1 MTSYTAIT
9 EAETNPE
16 APLTSVLAKRFRDN
30 PIAISEGA
38 TSSPI
43 TRAGW
48 HPYNKIT
55 VGDANT
61 GVIYSFPTNGTLATV
76 TTPDFEDGYEYAF
89 LVDQIRPAG
98 GAGSN
103 LSINL
108 YRETSAAYAG
118 TTSFGFSV
126 GTSNFLLGWVELLLP
141 RETRVGHMITF
152 NMIEYRGSNQ
162 TTPNQASSGVTG
174 VTHATAQKILRAQF
188 GFSGQSITGGT
199 GVGTITMFRRKEF
212 L

>member
-61 GVIYSFPTNGTLATV
+61 GVIYSFPTNGTLATI
-76 TTPDFEDGYEYAF
+76 TSPDFEDGYDYAF
-89 LVDQIRPAG
+89 VLDLIKPAG
-98 GAGSN
+98 GGGSP

-108 YRETSAAYAG
+108 YRETSAGYAG
-118 TTSFGFSV
+118 TVTASV
-126 GTSNFLLGWVELLLP
+126 SVSTSNGLIGWVELP
-141 RETRVGHMITF
+141 FVRQSRVSHI
-152 NMIEYRGSNQ
+152 IDYRSTDYNGTNRISPSVSAGISAVN
-162 TTPNQASSGVTG
+162 
-174 VTHATAQKILRAQF
+174 HATSQKILRAQIS
-188 GFSGQSITGGT
+188 FSGQSVTGYSAGT
-199 GVGTITMFRRKEF
+199 GTITMYRRKEF
-212 L
+212 T